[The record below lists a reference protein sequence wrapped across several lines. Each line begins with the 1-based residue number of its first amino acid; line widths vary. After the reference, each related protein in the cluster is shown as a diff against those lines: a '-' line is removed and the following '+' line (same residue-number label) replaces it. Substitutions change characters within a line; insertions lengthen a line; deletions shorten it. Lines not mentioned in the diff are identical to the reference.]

1 MRHLLR
7 IYAAATVLL
16 LVPWRPGLA
25 NISKI
30 KHVVVVFQENRTPDN
45 LFPGLRAFLPA
56 ADIADQGQDSRG
68 QTVKLT
74 PVPLAN
80 LYDLDHSH
88 SAFLSMYDSGKM
100 DGADLIECLPAPS
113 STCPALPQFRYVRPT
128 DVAPYRAIAINYG
141 FANRMFQTN
150 QGPSFPA
157 HQFILAGTS
166 APSPGSSEFAAEN
179 PEFSPLGGANGCIAA
194 PAQVVQLIGPTGRED
209 TVAYPCFEHAT
220 LTDLLDTA
228 HPQLSWRYY
237 TPTPPGADASLW
249 DAPIAI
255 EHMCQPQGTPLGCAG
270 PDFSSQ
276 KVFPVPAQILADVQS
291 NQLRNVSWVIPTGA
305 ESDHADNND
314 GSGPSWVASIV
325 NAIGGSRYWQD
336 TVVLITW
343 DDWGG
348 WYDHVAPP
356 IDPTYG
362 YYEYG
367 FRVPLLVV
375 SAYTPQGYVSQNT
388 HDFGSILRFIETVFG
403 LPRIPPGIF
412 ADARADDLMDFFDFS
427 RKPRSFVPIPAP
439 IGASFFLHD
448 PRPVTAPDDQ

>member
-1 MRHLLR
+1 MRDLLR
-7 IYAAATVLL
+7 VLAAIAALL
-16 LVPWRPGLA
+16 LVPWRPGFA
-25 NISKI
+25 QVSKI
-30 KHVVVVFQENRTPDN
+30 KHVVVIVQENRTPDN
-45 LFPGLRAFLPA
+45 LFHGLRALLPK
-56 ADIADQGQDSRG
+56 ADIADQGLDSRG
-68 QTVKLT
+68 QTITLT
-74 PVPLAN
+74 AVPLAN
-80 LYDLDHSH
+80 SYDLDHSH

-100 DGADLIECLPAPS
+100 DGADLIECTSAPS
-113 STCPALPQFRYVRPT
+113 STCPALPQFRYVQPA
-128 DVAPYRAIAINYG
+128 DDAPYRAIAVKYG

-157 HQFILAGTS
+157 HQFILSGTS
-166 APSPGSSEFAAEN
+166 APSQESSEFAAEN
-179 PEFSPLGGANGCIAA
+179 PEFSTSRVGNGCIAA
-194 PAQVVQLIGPTGRED
+194 PAQVVQLIEPSGLED
-209 TVAYPCFEHAT
+209 AVTYPCFEHAT

-228 HPQLSWRYY
+228 HPRLSWRYY
-237 TPTPPGADASLW
+237 TPAPPRPDAYLW
-249 DAPIAI
+249 NAPIAI
-255 EHMCQPQGTPLGCAG
+255 RHMCQPEGEPLSCGGA
-270 PDFSSQ
+270 DFANQ
-276 KVFPVPAQILADVQS
+276 KVFPVPAQILADAQS
-291 NQLRNVSWVIPTGA
+291 NQLRNVSWVIPSGR
-305 ESDHADNND
+305 ESDHAKTND

-325 NAIGGSRYWQD
+325 NAIGASPYWVD

-375 SAYTPQGYVSQNT
+375 SAYTPRGYVSQNT
-388 HDFGSILRFIETVFG
+388 HDFGSILRFVETVFG

-427 RKPRSFVPIPAP
+427 REPRSFVPIPAP
-439 IGASFFLHD
+439 IPASFFLHD